1 MGPRSNGLPVKS
13 SSCSVAL
20 IALVVGLA
28 GCAAEQARWTPPAR
42 SCPGALR
49 PVWVADSSL
58 TICVVTSF
66 RTHDLQTW
74 HRDREGSVPDLF
86 EIRATIPQT
95 LSVLTGGWPP
105 TLAGAPAGAGRA
117 GAGADRVSV
126 REDTVAGHL
135 ARTEIG
141 VRTDGS
147 GQRTYAFIS
156 GWSVG
161 DSLRGVAQGQSAS
174 RATLDTL
181 LLMMRTAQPWKR
193 AANAR

>member
-1 MGPRSNGLPVKS
+1 MPVNMAS
-13 SSCSVAL
+13 WSVAL
-20 IALVVGLA
+20 LALVVGLG
-28 GCAAEQARWTPPAR
+28 GCAAEEARWTPPAR

-74 HRDREGSVPDLF
+74 HRAREGSVPDLF
-86 EIRATIPQT
+86 EIRATVSPA
-95 LSVLTGGWPP
+95 LAMLTGGWPP
-105 TLAGAPAGAGRA
+105 TLAGATAEAGGTR
-117 GAGADRVSV
+117 AGADRVAV

-141 VRTDGS
+141 VRTDGR
-147 GQRTYAFIS
+147 GQRTFAFVA

-161 DSLRGVAQGQSAS
+161 DSLRGLAEGESAS

-193 AANAR
+193 AANER

>member
-1 MGPRSNGLPVKS
+1 MS
-13 SSCSVAL
+13 SWSVAL
-20 IALVVGLA
+20 LALVVGLG
-28 GCAAEQARWTPPAR
+28 GCAAKEARWTPPAR

-74 HRDREGSVPDLF
+74 HRDREGRVPDLF
-86 EIRATIPQT
+86 EIRATISPT

-105 TLAGAPAGAGRA
+105 TLAGAAASTGKAGAGL
-117 GAGADRVSV
+117 DSVSV
-126 REDTVAGHL
+126 RQDTVAGHV

-141 VRTDGS
+141 VRTDAS

-161 DSLRGVAQGQSAS
+161 DSLRGVAQGQSTS

-181 LLMMRTAQPWKR
+181 ILMMRTAQPWMR
-193 AANAR
+193 AANQR